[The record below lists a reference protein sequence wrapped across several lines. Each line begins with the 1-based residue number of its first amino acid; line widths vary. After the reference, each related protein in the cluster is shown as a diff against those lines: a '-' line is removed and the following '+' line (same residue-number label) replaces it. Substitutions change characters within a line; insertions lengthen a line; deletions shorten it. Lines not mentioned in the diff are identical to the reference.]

1 MSILSYFRTR
11 PKTSADEAKE
21 RLQILLAHERAGSNR
36 PDYLPKLQAELM
48 AVLWK
53 QCVLVIHCHIPILF
67 TLTLSSLQLVQVQ
80 CVPHVTDPSGI
91 LAFRHPRIPTIP
103 YRERE
108 KL

>member
-48 AVLWK
+48 EVIAKYIEIDEDMISVEFENSGTVSTIEVNIELPTE
-53 QCVLVIHCHIPILF
+53 LVMQRGQAMAAA
-67 TLTLSSLQLVQVQ
+67 S
-80 CVPHVTDPSGI
+80 
-91 LAFRHPRIPTIP
+91 
-103 YRERE
+103 
-108 KL
+108 